1 MSLVENHLLFHKA
14 IVGSDTER
22 VDGYLGLAQA
32 SEAGAEIT
40 AIEDP
45 LARSIAVLFQLVREH
60 ELDPW
65 QLDLG
70 FVLQEYQQH
79 ALRADALDFPL
90 AGAILGWAWDVL
102 RLRSAGAVVASE
114 PLPEPQAEWEP
125 FDFGWEPTYAERLEM
140 VAEPPLEEALRFR
153 GERRVTLMELVGA
166 LEEARQVELEHR
178 ARMSRRKQLREER
191 KTMLDDHASHLG
203 DKIHTDDPALYKEQV
218 WQKISALNGKPI
230 PLGQLVD
237 APERSSVVRTFVGSL
252 FLAREGRIEIQ
263 QKDLLSHSI
272 YIRNREAA
280 G

>member
-1 MSLVENHLLFHKA
+1 VSLVENHLLFHKA

-22 VDGYLGLAQA
+22 VDDYLGLAQA

-90 AGAILGWAWDVL
+90 AGAILGWAWD
-102 RLRSAGAVVASE
+102 AVVASE

-191 KTMLDDHASHLG
+191 KTMLDDRASHLG

>member
-1 MSLVENHLLFHKA
+1 VSLVENHLLFHKA
-14 IVGSDTER
+14 IVGSDAER
-22 VDGYLGLAQA
+22 VDDYLDLAQA

-70 FVLQEYQQH
+70 FVLREYQQH

-102 RLRSAGAVVASE
+102 RLRSAGAVKASE
-114 PLPEPQAEWEP
+114 PLPEPQGEWEP

-140 VAEPPLEEALRFR
+140 VAEPPLEETVRFR

-166 LEEARQVELEHR
+166 LEDARQVELERR
-178 ARMSRRKQLREER
+178 ARLARRKQLRETR
-191 KTMLDDHASHLG
+191 QAMLDDRASHIV
-203 DKIHTDDPALYKEQV
+203 DNVHHDDPTLYKEQV
-218 WQKISALNGKPI
+218 WQRINDFNGKPI

-237 APERSSVVRTFVGSL
+237 APNRSSVMRTFVGSL
-252 FLAREGRIEIQ
+252 FLAHEGRIEIQ
-263 QKDLLSHSI
+263 QKDLRSHSI
-272 YIRNREAA
+272 YVRNREAA

>member
-22 VDGYLGLAQA
+22 VDDYLGLAQA

-90 AGAILGWAWDVL
+90 
-102 RLRSAGAVVASE
+102 
-114 PLPEPQAEWEP
+114 
-125 FDFGWEPTYAERLEM
+125 
-140 VAEPPLEEALRFR
+140 
-153 GERRVTLMELVGA
+153 
-166 LEEARQVELEHR
+166 
-178 ARMSRRKQLREER
+178 
-191 KTMLDDHASHLG
+191 
-203 DKIHTDDPALYKEQV
+203 
-218 WQKISALNGKPI
+218 
-230 PLGQLVD
+230 
-237 APERSSVVRTFVGSL
+237 
-252 FLAREGRIEIQ
+252 
-263 QKDLLSHSI
+263 
-272 YIRNREAA
+272 
-280 G
+280 

>member
-14 IVGSDTER
+14 IVGGDTER

-32 SEAGAEIT
+32 SEAGAEII

-102 RLRSAGAVVASE
+102 RLRSAGAVEASE
-114 PLPEPQAEWEP
+114 PLPEPQAEWDP
-125 FDFGWEPTYAERLEM
+125 FDFGWEPTYGERLEIA
-140 VAEPPLEEALRFR
+140 AEPPLEETVRFR

-178 ARMSRRKQLREER
+178 ARLARRKQLREER
-191 KTMLDDHASHLG
+191 KTVLDDRASHLG
-203 DKIHTDDPALYKEQV
+203 DKIHTDDPILYKEQV

-252 FLAREGRIEIQ
+252 FLAREGRIDIQ
-263 QKDLLSHSI
+263 QKDLRSHSI